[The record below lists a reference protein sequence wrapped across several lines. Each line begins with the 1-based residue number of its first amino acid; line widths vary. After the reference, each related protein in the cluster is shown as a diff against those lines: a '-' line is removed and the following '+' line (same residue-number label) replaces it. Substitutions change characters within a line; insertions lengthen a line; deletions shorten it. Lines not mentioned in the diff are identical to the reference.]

1 MKNKKTLHMLLRRR
15 KKLPRRYDNFYLAWV
30 ETAESFLYYLCVIFC
45 DKQRTPT
52 HYISIFNT
60 SSFFIPIDIRDHITL
75 QLKNNV
81 AYYSTHAEGITPRK
95 FNKRNLRVVRY
106 LSIRHYVELLPL
118 RRNLIT
124 LIKHICDNQKQYLQQ

>member
-1 MKNKKTLHMLLRRR
+1 MRIPMLHRRR

-30 ETAESFLYYLCVIFC
+30 EDNQNFFYYLCVIFY
-45 DKQRTPT
+45 DKQHTPT

-60 SSFFIPIDIRDHITL
+60 SSFFIPIDIRDCLTKQLRNNIT
-75 QLKNNV
+75 
-81 AYYSTHAEGITPRK
+81 YYSTHAEGITPRK
-95 FNKRNLRVVRY
+95 FNKRSLRVVRH

-124 LIKHICDNQKQYLQQ
+124 LIKHICDNQKQYLQL